1 MKTVA
6 VLINDKEKQYEGLRS
21 SLGMLLYNTWVQM
34 FVVKSSSMRWRAS
47 AFQTTKPT
55 LKNTVSNTHPL
66 KRSEKCC
73 EKPTSLFRFKEASKM
88 KILHIL
94 RTRPEVTVEKL
105 MQSVTNGDRAKVTAL
120 YEFQNDEDWS
130 QLVDEIFSN
139 DKVIS
144 WW

>member
-34 FVVKSSSMRWRAS
+34 FVVN
-47 AFQTTKPT
+47 KPT

>member
-1 MKTVA
+1 
-6 VLINDKEKQYEGLRS
+6 
-21 SLGMLLYNTWVQM
+21 
-34 FVVKSSSMRWRAS
+34 
-47 AFQTTKPT
+47 
-55 LKNTVSNTHPL
+55 
-66 KRSEKCC
+66 
-73 EKPTSLFRFKEASKM
+73 M

-94 RTRPEVTVEKL
+94 KTRPEVTVAKL